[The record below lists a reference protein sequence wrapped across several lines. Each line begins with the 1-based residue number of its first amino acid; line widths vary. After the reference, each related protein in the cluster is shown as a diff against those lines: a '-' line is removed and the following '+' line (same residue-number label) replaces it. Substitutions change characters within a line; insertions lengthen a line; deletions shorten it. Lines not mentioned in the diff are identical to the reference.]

1 MDIFEDSP
9 REKFFEI
16 LSAASPTLVQNEI
29 EEALIRLIACERL
42 CEARGISEREIESFI
57 AQQDLQDELNDK
69 FLQISG
75 NILSNDE

>member
-1 MDIFEDSP
+1 MDIFEGSP

-42 CEARGISEREIESFI
+42 CEARGISERESFI
-57 AQQDLQDELNDK
+57 AQNRALQDSLNDE
-69 FLQISG
+69 FCR
-75 NILSNDE
+75 

>member
-1 MDIFEDSP
+1 MDIFEGSP

-16 LSAASPTLVQNEI
+16 LYAASPTLVQNEI

-42 CEARGISEREIESFI
+42 CETRGISEREIESFI

-69 FLQISG
+69 FLQMSG
-75 NILSNDE
+75 NILSNNE

>member
-1 MDIFEDSP
+1 MDIFEGGP
-9 REKFFEI
+9 KGKFFEI

-42 CEARGISEREIESFI
+42 CETRGISEREIESFI

-69 FLQISG
+69 FLQMSG
-75 NILSNDE
+75 NILSNNE

>member
-1 MDIFEDSP
+1 MDIFEGSP

-42 CEARGISEREIESFI
+42 CEARGISERKSFI
-57 AQQDLQDELNDK
+57 AQNRTLQDSLNDE
-69 FLQISG
+69 FCR
-75 NILSNDE
+75 

>member
-1 MDIFEDSP
+1 MDIFEGSP
-9 REKFFEI
+9 RKKFFEI
-16 LSAASPTLVQNEI
+16 LSTASPTLVQNEI

-42 CEARGISEREIESFI
+42 CEERGISEREIESFI

>member
-1 MDIFEDSP
+1 M
-9 REKFFEI
+9 
-16 LSAASPTLVQNEI
+16 QNEI

-42 CEARGISEREIESFI
+42 CETRGISEREIESFI

-69 FLQISG
+69 FLQMSG

>member
-1 MDIFEDSP
+1 MDIFEGSP
-9 REKFFEI
+9 RENFFEI

-42 CEARGISEREIESFI
+42 CQTRGISEREIKSFI

-69 FLQISG
+69 FLQMSG
-75 NILSNDE
+75 NILSNNE

>member
-1 MDIFEDSP
+1 MDIFEGGP
-9 REKFFEI
+9 RGKFFEI
-16 LSAASPTLVQNEI
+16 LSAAGPASVRNETAQTLN
-29 EEALIRLIACERL
+29 RPIACERL

-69 FLQISG
+69 FLQMSG

>member
-1 MDIFEDSP
+1 MDIFEGGP

-42 CEARGISEREIESFI
+42 CEERGISEREIESFI

-75 NILSNDE
+75 NILSNNE